1 MNNYNNK
8 YYDRSSEREK
18 PRVKPFQY
26 IWRISMMCIEQLSWS
41 YMAES
46 HWKLMLLLYGVFV
59 FLTDFNQNCILFL
72 TIKINIIHFIRI
84 VVLLFCKILE
94 LSFSFRVRF
103 YFMRSC
109 YITMRECMCGSKGFI
124 ETSWS
129 ILPPESKI
137 RTHQPS
143 YTIFTR
149 EGKPMANNA
158 ISNNISNNN
167 NKPSTYWSNM
177 PIIYIAMCECKR
189 SKVALQQVTWHS
201 YIAA

>member
-1 MNNYNNK
+1 MA
-8 YYDRSSEREK
+8 
-18 PRVKPFQY
+18 Y
-26 IWRISMMCIEQLSWS
+26 IDDVHRAAIVE
-41 YMAES
+41 
-46 HWKLMLLLYGVFV
+46 LYGRIA
-59 FLTDFNQNCILFL
+59 LKTDVVAIWCVCIPDRFQSELHSFFNHQNKHYSLHTNSCTAILQNTWACL
-72 TIKINIIHFIRI
+72 
-84 VVLLFCKILE
+84 